1 MNYWI
6 LKTEPETY
14 SFQDLLKDKK
24 TTWDG
29 VRNYQARNNIRAM
42 KEGDLAVIY
51 ESVGPKAAV
60 GVAKI
65 ASEPYKEK
73 KTTEDWSVV
82 DIAPLKSFVN
92 PVTLS
97 DMKADKALKEMKL
110 VRQSRLSVS
119 PLTAEEFKT
128 LVKRGGIKI

>member
-14 SFQDLLKDKK
+14 SFQDLLKDKR

-65 ASEPYKEK
+65 ASPPYKEK
-73 KTTEDWSVV
+73 KTTEDWSAV
-82 DIAPLKSFVN
+82 DIIPVKSF
-92 PVTLS
+92 PTPITLA
-97 DMKADKALKEMKL
+97 DMKADKSLKDMKL

-119 PLTAEEFKT
+119 PLTPEEFKI

>member
-14 SFQDLLKDKK
+14 SFQDLLKDKV

-42 KEGDLAVIY
+42 NKGDLAVIY

-60 GVAKI
+60 GVARI
-65 ASEPYKEK
+65 ASSPYKEK
-73 KTTEDWSVV
+73 KTTEDWSAV
-82 DIAPLKSFVN
+82 DVAPVKGFIN

-97 DMKADKALKEMKL
+97 DMKADKSLKEMKL
-110 VRQSRLSVS
+110 VRQSRLSVC
-119 PLTAEEFKT
+119 PLTVEEFKV